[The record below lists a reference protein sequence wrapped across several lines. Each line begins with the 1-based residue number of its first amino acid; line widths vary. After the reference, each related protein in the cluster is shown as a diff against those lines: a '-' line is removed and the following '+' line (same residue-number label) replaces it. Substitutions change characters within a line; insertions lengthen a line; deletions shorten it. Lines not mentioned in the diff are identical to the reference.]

1 MTVPFGVIS
10 VFAGLTIWACLA
22 VHAVLRRKYM
32 PVLLFGIFL
41 MLYLNAGYVIY
52 GPAASIANFV
62 GIYDVLINLGL
73 SDPASAAAVSTCP
86 NNSCSAWG
94 ETFTN
99 HPAWGV
105 AFYNR
110 FANGP
115 EIRSALLLGHVVC
128 NTIVFVLMHVQ
139 VFFPGGQARNHALIG
154 RVCFGILTVGV
165 GCSVVLAAQHG
176 SVSEYGG
183 ALSTWGFVSM
193 SMFVYTTAVL
203 GVFAIRRQDT
213 TQHRIWMWRF
223 VGSMWGGVLA
233 VSCLAVRN
241 RPALSRHRS
250 PCNPNLYLGISACRH
265 PDRRNSPKTR
275 RRKQRNPANRR
286 WIRLPYAPVSLLAR
300 RNNRSMSSTAPV
312 PQLCLV
318 QTFTKLRA
326 NTVSEGRFCITDN
339 CVTTR
344 YNWTKSTT
352 QINVSR

>member
-128 NTIVFVLMHVQ
+128 NTIVFALMHVQ

-223 VGSMWGGVLA
+223 VGSMWGSFWLFRVLLFVIDPLFRDIEA
-233 VSCLAVRN
+233 LAILICIWGSA
-241 RPALSRHRS
+241 PA
-250 PCNPNLYLGISACRH
+250 GILIAEIV
-265 PDRRNSPKTR
+265 R
-275 RRKQRNPANRR
+275 RRVDASNA
-286 WIRLPYAPVSLLAR
+286 
-300 RNNRSMSSTAPV
+300 
-312 PQLCLV
+312 
-318 QTFTKLRA
+318 
-326 NTVSEGRFCITDN
+326 
-339 CVTTR
+339 
-344 YNWTKSTT
+344 T
-352 QINVSR
+352 QPIVDG